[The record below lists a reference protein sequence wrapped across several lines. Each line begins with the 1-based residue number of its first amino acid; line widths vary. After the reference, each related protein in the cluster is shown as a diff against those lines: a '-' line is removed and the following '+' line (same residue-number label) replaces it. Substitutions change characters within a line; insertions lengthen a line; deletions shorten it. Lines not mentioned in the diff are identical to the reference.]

1 MTVRINLGPYNAL
14 EKDTFFLIES
24 QKTRPNGRSSSSE
37 VNIEPLKITDI
48 PAAMRKMGWSK
59 SAALMT
65 RWLKSPAWKCPEAW
79 KSGQT
84 LPKGLY
90 LPDEHCDDM
99 TIKMSWLM
107 QYPYAKKSAEELI
120 RKRAF
125 SPAGLRMIADRLKL
139 LGWDGQNS
147 YIFGRRNILDRPGMS
162 ARELEQYYQNNYLA
176 VGDNAVT
183 HVLFDTIDDVFG
195 SLGTYN
201 MKCAV
206 IGTAFRD
213 SDGKVYIESE
223 YVGVYVKDFYDFN
236 NDDGSDQRLG
246 FWTKDSILTRGG
258 SAAAAINGMN
268 VYSSKNVLKVAD
280 VPNSDFL
287 AFRETTGLGGDFVVF
302 SDVDWVKIKSTHLLP
317 WEDALNQ

>member
-139 LGWDGQNS
+139 LGWDGMGK
-147 YIFGRRNILDRPGMS
+147 IH
-162 ARELEQYYQNNYLA
+162 
-176 VGDNAVT
+176 T
-183 HVLFDTIDDVFG
+183 
-195 SLGTYN
+195 SL
-201 MKCAV
+201 
-206 IGTAFRD
+206 
-213 SDGKVYIESE
+213 
-223 YVGVYVKDFYDFN
+223 
-236 NDDGSDQRLG
+236 
-246 FWTKDSILTRGG
+246 
-258 SAAAAINGMN
+258 
-268 VYSSKNVLKVAD
+268 
-280 VPNSDFL
+280 
-287 AFRETTGLGGDFVVF
+287 
-302 SDVDWVKIKSTHLLP
+302 
-317 WEDALNQ
+317 EDAIFLIAQACQQENWSNIIKTITLRSEIMPSPTYCLIRLTMYSAHLVRTT